1 MLKEAIELQQ
11 NAVLKLVELI
21 EERDELLRQNKEI
34 EEELAY
40 IKKTTTKQMY
50 INDLDK
56 LYSELEKDFK

>member
-1 MLKEAIELQQ
+1 MTLISTPMSKCT
-11 NAVLKLVELI
+11 I

-56 LYSELEKDFK
+56 LYSELQKDFK